1 MELDELLEK
10 VEKRIDENAI
20 KIENNF
26 RQIQENSGA
35 LGILRD
41 YKAESKRWFA
51 ILIVVLCM
59 WFATIVGFLY
69 YINNVDYMETEE
81 IADTSDGGNACVGDN
96 CSNGDINY
104 GKSN

>member
-1 MELDELLEK
+1 MELEDLLKK
-10 VEKRIDENAI
+10 VEERIDQNAI

-35 LGILRD
+35 LSILKD
-41 YKAESKRWFA
+41 YKQECKRWFA
-51 ILIVVLCM
+51 ALIIVIVM
-59 WFATIVGFLY
+59 WFATIGGFLY
-69 YINNVDYMETEE
+69 YINTVDYVETNE

-96 CSNGDINY
+96 CNNGEIDY